1 MVRSAETIEG
11 LAVAGRAT
19 LGRDTVDVPQLLWT
33 RAASAPAAPDGAP
46 TIAEEAPGPAN
57 ERRLSIRFGTTV
69 LPLHVPIEA
78 PEIARDGDP
87 AVELSP
93 GIWTVRGP
101 LDSMTPGSWP
111 GAELI
116 VLTNARALWSDGA
129 PFVRTMGALRAGAGA
144 APIVWAPRVALPHRI
159 PLLTYLGVDWLDTT
173 EGAIQAAHGTTFD
186 ETLGADRGAEGTV
199 DLPRLGAEYTRA
211 VAGTRSALARG
222 RLRELVEARLA
233 AEPAQAEMLRYA
245 DRFLA
250 AALEE
255 RTPVVGDERIGRYVL
270 AESLRRPEMRRF
282 RARLVDRYRPPASKE
297 VLLLVPCSRT
307 KPYRR
312 SRSHRRFASAWE
324 GFAAVERLHVVS
336 VSSPIGVV
344 PRELEDVHPAR
355 HYDIPV
361 TGDWSDEERE
371 LVLEGLR
378 AILAQGRYRSIV
390 VHLDPGEYDFLR
402 EALPSRLPTVWTLGD
417 HRSTSPEAIN
427 SLRAS
432 IRAALEGT
440 SGPVP
445 GGPLRVVR
453 EELAEVAAIQFGR
466 PAAARLFADPCRLAG
481 RPWFQRVT
489 DGEGTDLASWKEERG
504 LFQLTIAGAERFGPE
519 FPLRVEA
526 GPDVPLRGDL
536 FAPGVRAADPMI
548 RTGDAV
554 VVTQGGALAAVG
566 EAAMSGRLMTELGRG
581 IAVHLRHRRHA
592 ETP

>member
-1 MVRSAETIEG
+1 MVRSAEAREG
-11 LAVAGRAT
+11 LAVAGRAS
-19 LGRDTVDVPQLLWT
+19 LGRDTVDVPQLLWA
-33 RAASAPAAPDGAP
+33 RSASAPVAPDGAP
-46 TIAEEAPGPAN
+46 VLEEDAPGPSD
-57 ERRLSIRFGTTV
+57 ERRLSIRLGSTV
-69 LPLHVPIEA
+69 ISLHVPIEA
-78 PEIARDGDP
+78 PEIARPGAS
-87 AVELSP
+87 AVEISP
-93 GIWTVRGP
+93 GVWAVHGP
-101 LDSMTPGSWP
+101 FDPTAERAGA

-116 VLTNARALWSDGA
+116 VLANARALWSQGE
-129 PFVRTMGALRAGAGA
+129 PFVRTMGALRTWAGA
-144 APIVWAPRVALPHRI
+144 APLLWAPRVALPHRI
-159 PLLTYLGVDWLDTT
+159 PLLTYLGVDWCDTT
-173 EGAIQAAHGTTFD
+173 EGALQAAHGMAFD
-186 ETLGADRGAEGTV
+186 ETLGADRGDGGAV
-199 DLPRLGAEYTRA
+199 DLPGLGAEYARA
-211 VAGTRSALARG
+211 LAGTRSALARG

-245 DRFLA
+245 DRLLA
-250 AALEE
+250 DALEE

-282 RARLVDRYRPPASKE
+282 RHRLIERYRPPPSKE

-324 GFAAVERLHVVS
+324 GFSAIERLHTVS

-361 TGDWSDEERE
+361 TGNWSEEERN

-378 AILAQGRYRSIV
+378 GILAHGRYRSIV
-390 VHLDPGEYDFLR
+390 AHLDPSEYGFLR
-402 EALPSRLPTVWTLGD
+402 ESLPSDLPTVWTLED
-417 HRSTSPEAIN
+417 HRSTSPEAIE

-432 IRAALEGT
+432 LRSALEAS

-466 PAAARLFADPCRLAG
+466 PAAGRLFADPCRLAG

-504 LFQLTIAGAERFGPE
+504 LFQLTIAGAERLGPD

-526 GPDVPLRGDL
+526 GADVPLRGDL

-554 VVTQGGALAAVG
+554 VVTQGGELAAVG

-592 ETP
+592 ANP